1 MAPTFT
7 DFLERLYLDFQS
19 RSATSPQLF
28 RRLAV
33 CSGECMDDSEADTE
47 KTKQRK
53 LSGEKLYDRTLCG
66 FDMQI

>member
-1 MAPTFT
+1 
-7 DFLERLYLDFQS
+7 
-19 RSATSPQLF
+19 
-28 RRLAV
+28 
-33 CSGECMDDSEADTE
+33 MDDSEADTE